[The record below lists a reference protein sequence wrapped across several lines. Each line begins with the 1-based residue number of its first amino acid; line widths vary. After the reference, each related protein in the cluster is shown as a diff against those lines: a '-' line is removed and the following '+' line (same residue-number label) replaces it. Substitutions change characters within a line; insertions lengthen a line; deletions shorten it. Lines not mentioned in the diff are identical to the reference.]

1 MRMWFVGRLNYVRS
15 TRHAMTTER
24 SDKVFDNW
32 RQATEKFDYFV
43 LGVTGAL
50 CAYISQA
57 YKPTKLGFNP
67 DTLELLAL
75 ILLVCSAIVGFRR
88 IERSIEVTLLN
99 HRLLRANE
107 ERGVLVSKAQSGPL
121 VNESTGDILS
131 PQMVQQHIQ
140 EISAA
145 MPKLRNQVDLASAA
159 ASRAYHTRNWLILVG
174 FGVLMFAKVWSAY
187 V

>member
-1 MRMWFVGRLNYVRS
+1 
-15 TRHAMTTER
+15 MTTER
-24 SDKVFDNW
+24 SDKVFDSW
-32 RQATEKFDYFV
+32 RQAAEKFDYFI

-50 CAYISQA
+50 CAYISQV
-57 YKPTKLGFNP
+57 YKPARLGLNP

-99 HRLLRANE
+99 HRLLRTNE
-107 ERGVLVSKAQSGPL
+107 ERGALVSKAQSGPL

-145 MPKLRNQVDLASAA
+145 IPNLRIQAERASTA
-159 ASRAYHTRNWLILVG
+159 ASRAYHLRNWLILIG
-174 FGVLMFAKVWSAY
+174 FGALMYAKVWSAY